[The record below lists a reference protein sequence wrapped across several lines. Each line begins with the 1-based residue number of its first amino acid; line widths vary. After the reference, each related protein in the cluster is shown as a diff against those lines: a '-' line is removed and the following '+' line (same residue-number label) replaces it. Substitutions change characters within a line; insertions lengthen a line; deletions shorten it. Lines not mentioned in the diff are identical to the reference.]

1 MSKIK
6 SVYAR
11 EVLDS
16 RGNPTIEVEVTTEC
30 GAFASAIVPSGAS
43 TGVHEAVELR
53 DGDKNRYLGLGTEKA
68 VKNVNEIIA
77 KESSTSDSINEAL
90 ETISETKNLG
100 EKEKSIVAKIKELGY
115 QDVYV
120 EIDNQTIKVTVL
132 KKDATQSD
140 ASKVIKEVLKL
151 VGDNYQVEVK
161 FISE

>member
-1 MSKIK
+1 MNKQAFTFLTLFSLILVL
-6 SVYAR
+6 SIYYIMLPPSSNQ
-11 EVLDS
+11 EVVT
-16 RGNPTIEVEVTTEC
+16 NTQTTIEQ
-30 GAFASAIVPSGAS
+30 
-43 TGVHEAVELR
+43 LQQQLNKKR
-53 DGDKNRYLGLGTEKA
+53 DD
-68 VKNVNEIIA
+68 IIA
-77 KESSTSDSINEAL
+77 KNNESSTSDSINEAL